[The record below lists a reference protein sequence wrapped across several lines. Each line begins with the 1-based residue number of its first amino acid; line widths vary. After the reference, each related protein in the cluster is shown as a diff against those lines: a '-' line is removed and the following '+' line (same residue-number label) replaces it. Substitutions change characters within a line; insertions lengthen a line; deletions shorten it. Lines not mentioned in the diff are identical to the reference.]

1 MYCLCCFHKHWCVIY
16 DVKFYIIYT
25 ISIANLLY
33 LNHINNRQR
42 GSTGVTILQCQSQ
55 TGRPKPKALL
65 TTAFPV
71 NPEDWQLSP
80 VTDRVLGIEQAE
92 DEGIDLVTGQLL
104 ARGGTAELIQAT
116 CARDDAQINM
126 GRAAL
131 EILIRKRFNN

>member
-1 MYCLCCFHKHWCVIY
+1 M
-16 DVKFYIIYT
+16 
-25 ISIANLLY
+25 
-33 LNHINNRQR
+33 
-42 GSTGVTILQCQSQ
+42 
-55 TGRPKPKALL
+55 
-65 TTAFPV
+65 

-116 CARDDAQINM
+116 CARDDAQINR

-131 EILIRKRFNN
+131 ERAL